1 MKTNKI
7 IFSCLCWLSG
17 FFLLSGCEKENTLE
31 YEEIPG
37 VYFDGAIRSYSF
49 YEKPGTLVDTLKL
62 PVLITGQARDYDRA
76 IRLEVVADSNTTA
89 DQEMYELLEGSVR
102 KGEYDGLA
110 LVVLKYAD
118 TLEKEV
124 RKLNVRIVET
134 EDFKELRLG
143 QNKCVITFS
152 AKIIKPDNW
161 DAWLLYYFGKAYS
174 TAWWKFI
181 MEATGKNSLPY
192 YPTHKDQEKW
202 WMSGDELLA
211 NYWLVKK
218 ALNEYNANPVNNPPL
233 LHDDGPYANQKVEM
247 PEI

>member
-7 IFSCLCWLSG
+7 IFSC
-17 FFLLSGCEKENTLE
+17 FLGLAILVLLPSCEKEGTPE
-31 YEEIPG
+31 YEEMPG
-37 VYFDGAIRSYSF
+37 VYFNGAVRSYSF

-62 PVLITGQARDYDRA
+62 PVLITGQARDYDRP

-89 DQEMYELLEGSVR
+89 DKEMYELLAGNVV

-110 LVVLKYAD
+110 SVVLKYTD

-124 RKLNVRIVET
+124 RKLNVKIVET

-143 QNKCVITFS
+143 QNNCVITFS

-161 DAWLLYYFGKAYS
+161 DAWLHYYFGEAYS
-174 TAWWKFI
+174 TAWWRFI

-202 WMSGDELLA
+202 WMSGSEVLA
-211 NYWLVKK
+211 NYWLVKQ
-218 ALNEYNANPVNNPPL
+218 ALNEYNADPKNNPPL

-247 PEI
+247 PEL